1 MYLNTNAPLTPAQLG
16 TINPPAS
23 ENDRLRLTRTRKI
36 VPARRSRCP
45 GDTAPVVNVSHLDRK
60 IQACLDTV
68 DSPTL
73 RQFLATVVHEPEVRE
88 VFAASGGYCSRFPVS
103 WVDAMRSVA
112 LAIRQHSP
120 VSGVG
125 RDIVYVAAL
134 LLGIQHGLTPYVVGN
149 ANLNDVMFTIVR
161 GPLHRLD
168 VSDPGPACLLRLCMG
183 WGNPDEALEL
193 AEQLQQMMLRA
204 TRAMGTVLRI
214 NASNKGA

>member
-1 MYLNTNAPLTPAQLG
+1 MYIKTNAPFTPQQLG
-16 TINPPAS
+16 TINPPVS
-23 ENDRLRLTRTRKI
+23 ENDRLRLPRTRKTA
-36 VPARRSRCP
+36 PARRSRCP
-45 GDTAPVVNVSHLDRK
+45 GDSVPVVNASHLDRK

-73 RQFLATVVHEPEVRE
+73 RQFLATIVQEPEVRE
-88 VFAASGGYCSRFPVS
+88 VFAASGGYCSRFPFYR
-103 WVDAMRSVA
+103 VDAMRSVA

-120 VSGVG
+120 VYGVG
-125 RDIVYVAAL
+125 RDIVYVGAL

-183 WGNPDEALEL
+183 WGNPDETLEL

-204 TRAMGTVLRI
+204 SRAMDRV
-214 NASNKGA
+214 NALNTGA